1 MREREDTATSADVVA
16 TLAAGIDT
24 TPAVFIG
31 QLVVIKR
38 VYLNKVAQNSV
49 WKKQVVLGINL
60 LNIWASI
67 HKISCSLYS
76 LHEMYDWRLQL
87 QL

>member
-1 MREREDTATSADVVA
+1 VREREDTATSADVVA

-38 VYLNKVAQNSV
+38 VYLNKVAQ
-49 WKKQVVLGINL
+49 KQVVLGIHL
-60 LNIWASI
+60 LNI
-67 HKISCSLYS
+67 
-76 LHEMYDWRLQL
+76 
-87 QL
+87 

>member
-24 TPAVFIG
+24 SPAVFIG

-38 VYLNKVAQNSV
+38 VYLNKVAQ
-49 WKKQVVLGINL
+49 KQVVLGIHL

-67 HKISCSLYS
+67 HKINCSLYS
-76 LHEMYDWRLQL
+76 LHEIYDWRLQL
-87 QL
+87 QQ